1 MSSINDKAS
10 DQVSGQSDQ
19 RQAVWMALSD
29 LFIDNEIGYE
39 SIAERVAHLSIPEIQ
54 HVLFYEVAPVCMSNL
69 LVLTPA
75 NSKGFTEDD
84 IFPKVEQHLQKMKMD
99 RLYRQK
105 VRLKAKFYKVFL
117 KQDWLKVIAKISD
130 IQSDLSINNEKV

>member
-10 DQVSGQSDQ
+10 DQVSGQSNQ

-39 SIAERVAHLSIPEIQ
+39 SIAERVAHLSIPEI
-54 HVLFYEVAPVCMSNL
+54 HHILFYEVAPVCMSNL

-75 NSKGFTEDD
+75 NSKGFTEGY
-84 IFPKVEQHLQKMKMD
+84 IFPKVEQHLQKMKTD

-105 VRLKAKFYKVFL
+105 VRIKSKFYKVVL
-117 KQDWLKVIAKISD
+117 KQDWLKVMDIIRQIQAKT
-130 IQSDLSINNEKV
+130 